1 MAQAIKAKGL
11 STTEKFIFLMICNY
25 TDENGECYPSVDR
38 LAEDCVVNERTVRRV
53 IKSLCEKGYIRKTER
68 FKNGVQT
75 SNLYHVNPS
84 KNGCVTESHHIDASQ
99 SRIEHTKANPSNFHP
114 DTESGYPD
122 TESEIGVTQSQGGG
136 DTESPKPI
144 NESINRKK
152 IYKKKKISISEFL
165 EKEGEEELHQK
176 CRDFA
181 LKKNYTKEN
190 FQKEY
195 DRYKTHFQA
204 NNQKYQNWYLVF
216 TKWVNNQYSMFSQG
230 KHSSSQTQNMTAR
243 QKSDLRF
250 QQEFE
255 KRINGGSSIE
265 PDTTSTIDIT
275 NYQPQEKKWN

>member
-1 MAQAIKAKGL
+1 MTGQRKKMSFQYMAKAIEVKGL
-11 STTEKFIFLMICNY
+11 TTNEKFVLLIICNY
-25 TDENGECYPSVDR
+25 TSKSGESFPKIDTI
-38 LAEDCVVNERTVRRV
+38 AEDCAMSKRTVIRC
-53 IKSLCEKGYIRKTER
+53 INSLCEKGLLKREHR
-68 FKNGVQT
+68 FKNKMKT
-75 SNLYHVNPS
+75 SNFYTVFPS
-84 KNGCVTESHHIDASQ
+84 KFGSDTQ
-99 SRIEHTKANPSNFHP
+99 SPRC
-114 DTESGYPD
+114 DTESLSD
-122 TESEIGVTQSQGGG
+122 VTHSHLRSDRESH
-136 DTESPKPI
+136 KPI
-144 NESINRKK
+144 TIDSESINRKK

-165 EKEGEEELHQK
+165 EKEGEEGLHQK

-250 QQEFE
+250 QQEYE